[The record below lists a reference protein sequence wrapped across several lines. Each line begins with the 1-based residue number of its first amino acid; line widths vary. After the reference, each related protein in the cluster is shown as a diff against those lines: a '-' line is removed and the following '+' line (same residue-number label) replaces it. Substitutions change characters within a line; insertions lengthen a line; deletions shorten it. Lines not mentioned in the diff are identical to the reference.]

1 MVSWLKRWQEFTG
14 WLPLLAVLAVVGW
27 VVLGASAGRDDLI
40 RWLLELPI
48 LTGYAL
54 AASGLAYLS
63 WRRWSFRLSVEDK
76 RELWLKT
83 LSGHRGAMLIFVV
96 NAAFY
101 LLALTLFALFFWPPR

>member
-1 MVSWLKRWQEFTG
+1 MKDWLKRYQEMTG

-27 VVLGASAGRDDLI
+27 VVFGASAGRDDLI

-54 AASGLAYLS
+54 AAAGMAYLA
-63 WRRWSFRLSVEDK
+63 WRRWSIRLKEAEVCDYWE
-76 RELWLKT
+76 RLMRGE
-83 LSGHRGAMLIFVV
+83 RGALVVYVV

-101 LLALTLFALFFWPPR
+101 LIAFLALLWFFWQPR